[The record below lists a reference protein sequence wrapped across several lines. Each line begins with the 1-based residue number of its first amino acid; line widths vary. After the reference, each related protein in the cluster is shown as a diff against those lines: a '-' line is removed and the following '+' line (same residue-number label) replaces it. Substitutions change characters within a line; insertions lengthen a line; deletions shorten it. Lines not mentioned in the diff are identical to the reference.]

1 MTELLEGNLRANLKL
16 LIFGQG
22 GLVFVNF

>member
-1 MTELLEGNLRANLKL
+1 MTEQSGGNLRANLKL

-22 GLVFVNF
+22 RLVFVNF